1 MPDGQRPKF
10 TSAQGG
16 YGVDHP
22 GHGEEGRRTLQVN
35 GKDLGLPVQALADEV
50 AKILGVRCVHH
61 VEVVSVNGVSNCDS
75 S

>member
-22 GHGEEGRRTLQVN
+22 GHGEEGSRTLQVN
-35 GKDLGLPVQALADEV
+35 CRDLSLPVQALANEV
-50 AKILGVRCVHH
+50 AKVLSVRCVHH
-61 VEVVSVNGVSNCDS
+61 VEVVL
-75 S
+75 